1 MRSEP
6 IVIWLSGSCL
16 KALSGWS
23 LNHRISPVIRCL
35 SLMVATLVCLVGS
48 ANVCGQDLNY
58 ELSGI
63 VARLDALDRE
73 LTMLTGYTLGP
84 SPASDSVMPA
94 AYATDSLAPPVPS
107 LDERLKKI
115 EADLKKQADDA
126 AKKKADDALRPTQR
140 WTGRIQADY

>member
-6 IVIWLSGSCL
+6 IVMWLSGSCL
-16 KALSGWS
+16 KAHSAWS
-23 LNHRISPVIRCL
+23 LNRRISAAIRRL
-35 SLMVATLVCLVGS
+35 TLTLAALVCIIGS
-48 ANVCGQDLNY
+48 AKVCGQDLNY

-73 LTMLTGYTLGP
+73 LAMLTGYTLGQ
-84 SPASDSVMPA
+84 SPTSDSVMPA
-94 AYATDSLAPPVPS
+94 AYATDSLTPPVPS

-126 AKKKADDALRPTQR
+126 AK
-140 WTGRIQADY
+140 